1 MSSDYEAL
9 ERECARLR
17 TELAAAQQA
26 RAELA
31 SELEAALEL
40 LEESE
45 RQLAPVFDAVGTAGM
60 QVRALS
66 HRKRLLERRVV
77 SANAT
82 AQAAQARLA
91 ADRAWVVAQV
101 RSVAASQSWRVG
113 HRLVRAARAVALRHD
128 RGADGLTVII
138 RRMEDGG
145 GNSAV

>member
-1 MSSDYEAL
+1 MSPEFEAL
-9 ERECARLR
+9 ERERVRLES
-17 TELAAAQQA
+17 ELAAAQAA
-26 RAELA
+26 RAQLA
-31 SELEAALEL
+31 GELETALDL
-40 LEESE
+40 LEEAE
-45 RQLAPVFDAVGTAGM
+45 TELAPLFDAVQTAGI

-77 SANAT
+77 NANAT
-82 AQAAQARLA
+82 AQAAQARLV
-91 ADRAWVVAQV
+91 ADRAWTVQQV

-113 HRLVRAARAVALRHD
+113 HRLVRALRAVAFRHD